1 MAGLDACSH
10 KFAISP
16 PHIVPTEECTDK
28 AIDEGIK
35 ILFPAAPPEWALL
48 SRFLLASLLFSREY
62 LREKQSTNNPFS
74 KNALFRRG
82 IFDAIVKCT
91 KVAFPWDEKDRDNLW
106 EIRNFT
112 GITAAAVGFCYHQET
127 LQAMKNQGEG
137 IIEGVKGMLDDRAI
151 GGGELTVARFKEEFY
166 TPLLKKIE
174 EYKAQPA
181 APALLPDTS
190 GANFSWSNADF
201 RRVPKDYR
209 LDPSL
214 TPYQAW
220 QFWHLGEEKGG
231 ENGFTTPPWK
241 SLKGCDLKNHSVLKD
256 NYVKSCLQIL
266 GVLCRS
272 FDDAAGLTK
281 MSKPSLQQ
289 LGALYLSESVQGQ
302 LPSNET
308 ERGRKRRNSQLSW
321 YTSGRLI
328 KRSRS
333 KTTSTSYPDKK
344 KAEKSSCQVQSKP
357 PHTPAAATKK
367 KCAPVKITPGDAKRP
382 KMRVPVKVTPEGLKA
397 GRFKRRSLHQMEV
410 KMHGQ
415 GKAVIGEDELTTKVT
430 SSAICFK
437 VGGPNPGI
445 PDLDGNFVTDN
456 QVADLREQ
464 GLMIDGSVIMCYLN
478 LLIQENYN
486 TLGARREQD
495 NFVSALTS
503 REGDFE
509 AYKDTG
515 LGDAHSKMIDWDAD
529 KLIFIP
535 IFWGAA
541 AAGHWGL
548 LVVDRWV
555 HPGGVVTYFDSLP
568 SYNPGAYAKL
578 KKLMARSP
586 LAMGAGADWQLGST
600 PKQSCGGNDCGI
612 WMLMIATA
620 Y

>member
-1 MAGLDACSH
+1 M
-10 KFAISP
+10 
-16 PHIVPTEECTDK
+16 
-28 AIDEGIK
+28 
-35 ILFPAAPPEWALL
+35 
-48 SRFLLASLLFSREY
+48 
-62 LREKQSTNNPFS
+62 
-74 KNALFRRG
+74 
-82 IFDAIVKCT
+82 
-91 KVAFPWDEKDRDNLW
+91 
-106 EIRNFT
+106 
-112 GITAAAVGFCYHQET
+112 
-127 LQAMKNQGEG
+127 
-137 IIEGVKGMLDDRAI
+137 
-151 GGGELTVARFKEEFY
+151 EEF
-166 TPLLKKIE
+166 T
-174 EYKAQPA
+174 AQPA
-181 APALLPDTS
+181 APALLSDTS

-302 LPSNET
+302 LPSNDT

-328 KRSRS
+328 KKSRS
-333 KTTSTSYPDKK
+333 KTSTTHDPDKRK
-344 KAEKSSCQVQSKP
+344 TETHSWQVKSKP
-357 PHTPAAATKK
+357 PRTPAATTKKMGALVEVTPAAATKK
-367 KCAPVKITPGDAKRP
+367 KGAPQKVTPTDAATNKKRA
-382 KMRVPVKVTPEGLKA
+382 PVKVTPDGLKV
-397 GRFKRRSLHQMEV
+397 GRFKRRCLHQMEV
-410 KMHGQ
+410 KMHGHGQ
-415 GKAVIGEDELTTKVT
+415 DKAVIGEDELTEEVT
-430 SSAICFK
+430 SSPICFK

-445 PDLDGNFVTDN
+445 PDLDGNFVTDD
-456 QVADLREQ
+456 QVAHLREQ
-464 GLMIDGSVIMCYLN
+464 GLMIEGSVVMCYLN
-478 LLIQENYN
+478 LLIRENYN

-495 NFVSALTS
+495 GFVRAVMS

-509 AYKDTG
+509 AYKDSG
-515 LGDAHSKMIDWDAD
+515 VGDVHSKMIEWDAD

-535 IFWGAA
+535 IFWGPA

-555 HPGGVVTYFDSLP
+555 HDGGVVTYFDSLP
-568 SYNPGAYAKL
+568 SYNSGAYATL
-578 KKLMARSP
+578 KKLMAGSP

-600 PKQSCGGNDCGI
+600 PRQSCAGNDCGI

-620 Y
+620 YSTAVFARFFTRGIDSDYEVAPVVSLVDTDEATFGQRGRDHIFESLRAGKIQDSSGARSISILFE